1 MIDKKY
7 KFVSQIS
14 NSHPSDLVNI
24 DSAYTLLH
32 TIKDLN
38 LEPWSIIQIFEE
50 NNCDFYVEEDLWNNA
65 GRLII
70 ESILKNPAELKFW
83 QEVII
88 KKISKIKKNTKRL
101 TKINFA
107 KLSNMELFKELTEL
121 HSLQK
126 EYFLDTIIFN
136 TPNYVPDG
144 TQKYLGKVLEELGYA
159 QDKIL
164 PILFRSEIDSPI
176 YEYETAI
183 KELALKAVKDK
194 APLSSNKLFINEKY
208 KEDIN
213 KIISEF
219 SWITASF
226 NGIGKSFSEIVSDT
240 QEIIKNK
247 NNMENFIINR
257 ISEREK
263 ELKQRK
269 ELIEELINKS
279 NNKQKIIIEL
289 AIKSAEYMPR
299 LIDEIMK
306 EAFVTNSLYEEIGKR
321 IGLERSNIKH
331 LNLEEIKSYLIEKK
345 EIDFGNIEKRQMLSV
360 YLINK
365 GEIIIK
371 TEEEAQQLRDFLKVM
386 KNDSKLKE
394 LKGQVA
400 CKGQGK
406 IITGIAR
413 LVKSIDDMNKVK
425 QGDILISSRTYP
437 DLLPAMKRS
446 AAIIAEF
453 NGLLT
458 HAAIVSRE
466 LNIPCIVGVNNA
478 METIKEGDIL
488 EIDTENNLI
497 KIK

>member
-263 ELKQRK
+263 EL
-269 ELIEELINKS
+269 
-279 NNKQKIIIEL
+279 
-289 AIKSAEYMPR
+289 
-299 LIDEIMK
+299 D
-306 EAFVTNSLYEEIGKR
+306 
-321 IGLERSNIKH
+321 
-331 LNLEEIKSYLIEKK
+331 
-345 EIDFGNIEKRQMLSV
+345 
-360 YLINK
+360 
-365 GEIIIK
+365 
-371 TEEEAQQLRDFLKVM
+371 
-386 KNDSKLKE
+386 
-394 LKGQVA
+394 
-400 CKGQGK
+400 
-406 IITGIAR
+406 
-413 LVKSIDDMNKVK
+413 
-425 QGDILISSRTYP
+425 
-437 DLLPAMKRS
+437 
-446 AAIIAEF
+446 
-453 NGLLT
+453 
-458 HAAIVSRE
+458 
-466 LNIPCIVGVNNA
+466 
-478 METIKEGDIL
+478 
-488 EIDTENNLI
+488 
-497 KIK
+497 